1 MPGLQESFS
10 GYARK
15 NPQAWQEFSERLQA
29 DFEPLFNALLQI
41 YGDQY
46 DFYYPVS
53 ALLDAL
59 AGSWIERPVDLKDLD
74 RARLDHQKWFQSNQM
89 MGGVCYVDLFAQD
102 LRGLREKIPY
112 LKELG
117 LIYLH
122 RVPLFRCPEGE
133 NDGGYAISSYREVD
147 PRLGSITE
155 FADLIRELRQN
166 GIRTVADFV
175 FNHTSHEYEW
185 ALKARAWDPVFQAV
199 YRIFP
204 DHQMPDT
211 YGKTLR

>member
-1 MPGLQESFS
+1 M
-10 GYARK
+10 
-15 NPQAWQEFSERLQA
+15 
-29 DFEPLFNALLQI
+29 
-41 YGDQY
+41 
-46 DFYYPVS
+46 
-53 ALLDAL
+53 
-59 AGSWIERPVDLKDLD
+59 
-74 RARLDHQKWFQSNQM
+74 
-89 MGGVCYVDLFAQD
+89 
-102 LRGLREKIPY
+102 RGLREKIPY

-166 GIRTVADFV
+166 GIGTVADFV

-185 ALKARAWDPVFQAV
+185 ALKARAGDPVFQAV

-211 YGKTLR
+211 YEKTLRESIPWNDLKIR